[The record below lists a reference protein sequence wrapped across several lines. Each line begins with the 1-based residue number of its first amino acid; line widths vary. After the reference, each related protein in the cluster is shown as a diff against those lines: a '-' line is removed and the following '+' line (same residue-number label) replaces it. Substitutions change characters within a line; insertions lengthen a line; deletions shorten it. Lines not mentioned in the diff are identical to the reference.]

1 MWLKVDSR
9 LINLDHVASIN
20 VIDCAPKDRDLKTLY
35 IQQGNM
41 HENLVSGKAKDIDS
55 LRNCIVRALR
65 REDVNLLD
73 VDKLITLTTR
83 QTRRRNNLTP
93 MLLMA
98 HSEEHYCFLIS
109 YLIALTMMIWK
120 AKTMNELFGMLVVV
134 MGIMLIL
141 CLLNKA
147 GK

>member
-55 LRNCIVRALR
+55 LRNCIARAIL

-73 VDKLITLTTR
+73 VDKLIALTT
-83 QTRRRNNLTP
+83 TP
-93 MLLMA
+93 DKPEEEPDPDAFNGQFRGAILL
-98 HSEEHYCFLIS
+98 LD
-109 YLIALTMMIWK
+109 K
-120 AKTMNELFGMLVVV
+120 LFDCIHDDDWEGEDDE
-134 MGIMLIL
+134 
-141 CLLNKA
+141 
-147 GK
+147 